1 MLHALIQLV
10 PTCVHASLVPPVME
24 SHAMV
29 IIKHIKLKVRED
41 MFIVISFYASCMY
54 MKTGVLCG
62 LYVLHDI
69 YLLFYFMFQLQQF
82 CNFSNNQILPNMTKS
97 TQEPMPMISRFRRD
111 VYFQTAFLVS
121 KATKP
126 GDQQLVVFLMF

>member
-1 MLHALIQLV
+1 
-10 PTCVHASLVPPVME
+10 
-24 SHAMV
+24 
-29 IIKHIKLKVRED
+29 